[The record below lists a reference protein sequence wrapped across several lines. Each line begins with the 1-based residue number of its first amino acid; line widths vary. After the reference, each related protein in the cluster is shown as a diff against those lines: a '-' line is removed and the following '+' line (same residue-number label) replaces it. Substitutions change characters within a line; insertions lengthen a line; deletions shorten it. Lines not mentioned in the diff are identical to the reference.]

1 MEHSTVTLRPSM
13 IQNKQLPPEDD
24 VHLRSGRAVSILVEV
39 LEHNLEDSNNREL
52 SQLNSRL

>member
-1 MEHSTVTLRPSM
+1 M